1 MESEARENQRITGE
15 AEDASVEGAED
26 AMVETGIAVHQKTCA
41 AERKIQGKARANGRI
56 C

>member
-1 MESEARENQRITGE
+1 MESKARENQRIACE

-26 AMVETGIAVHQKTCA
+26 VMVETGIAVYQKTCA
-41 AERKIQGKARANGRI
+41 AERKTQGKARANGRI